1 MSHAYYVFIM
11 ILLFLK
17 IAYLVSV
24 AYLHYVED
32 KDHAN
37 PKIPLLE
44 KRTDRLLG
52 ISTAGIIFALLIDF
66 GYSLARGNQT
76 IKVERHEQ
84 IIYFVSGLLGLFH
97 LNWGL
102 ILYNQ

>member
-32 KDHAN
+32 EDHAN

-44 KRTDRLLG
+44 ANR
-52 ISTAGIIFALLIDF
+52 
-66 GYSLARGNQT
+66 
-76 IKVERHEQ
+76 
-84 IIYFVSGLLGLFH
+84 
-97 LNWGL
+97 
-102 ILYNQ
+102 

>member
-1 MSHAYYVFIM
+1 MSHTYYLFIM

-17 IAYLVSV
+17 IAYLLSV
-24 AYLHYVED
+24 AYLQYVEHTD
-32 KDHAN
+32 KN
-37 PKIPLLE
+37 SPKIPMLD
-44 KRTDRLLG
+44 KRTDRLLA

-66 GYSLARGNQT
+66 GYSLASGKQS

-102 ILYNQ
+102 IIYNN